1 MMAPM
6 RPVGASTMMAPMR
19 RPGRIAAVAFALV
32 AFLAVS
38 AALARVLSANGAE
51 RAAIVD
57 LLAAQ
62 ARGDADAVVRRLHGC
77 AADPACRAAAA
88 ANARALRSPG
98 AVELVRLD
106 PSTSFSLGGGATG
119 VARVVWRTPAR
130 TTVVQCVR
138 VRRGGDVLGGLTVE
152 LLALSAPIA
161 RDGSCPRPPAA

>member
-1 MMAPM
+1 M
-6 RPVGASTMMAPMR
+6 G
-19 RPGRIAAVAFALV
+19 RPGRIAIAALALV
-32 AFLAVS
+32 AFLAAS

-51 RAAIVD
+51 RNAIAD

-62 ARGDADAVVRRLHGC
+62 ARGDAAGVVRRLEGC

-98 AVELVRLD
+98 ELELVRLD

-130 TTVVQCVR
+130 TTVVQCVQ
-138 VRRGGDVLGGLTVE
+138 VRRGGDLLGGLTVE
-152 LLALSAPIA
+152 LLSLSPPID
-161 RDGSCPRPPAA
+161 REGSCPPPSPA